1 MSPKITV
8 AIVED
13 KDDIRNSL
21 QVLIKSSSQCECEH
35 VYANAES
42 ALGEI
47 PYREP
52 DVVLMDI
59 QLPEMSGIECIRQIK
74 RINPKIQ
81 FMMMTVYEDTENIF
95 KSLEAGAS
103 GYLLKNTSPKKILEA
118 ITELHEGG
126 SPMSGEIARKVVS
139 SFSKVQN
146 FGKADDEMKK
156 LTPREFEIVELL
168 SKGFLYKEI
177 ADQLNITIGTVKQHI
192 HNTYEKLQVNN
203 RTEAINKV
211 MKPR

>member
-1 MSPKITV
+1 MTPKIIV

-21 QVLIKSSSQCECEH
+21 QMLINSSSQCGCEH
-35 VYANAES
+35 VYADAES
-42 ALGEI
+42 ALEEI

-59 QLPEMSGIECIRQIK
+59 QLPGMSGIECIRQIK
-74 RINPKIQ
+74 GINGKIQ

-118 ITELHEGG
+118 ITELYEGG

-139 SFSKVQN
+139 SFSKVQTS
-146 FGKADDEMKK
+146 GKADDETKK

-177 ADQLNITIGTVKQHI
+177 ADQLNITVGTVKQHI

-211 MKPR
+211 LKPR

>member
-1 MSPKITV
+1 
-8 AIVED
+8 
-13 KDDIRNSL
+13 
-21 QVLIKSSSQCECEH
+21 
-35 VYANAES
+35 VYLDAEA
-42 ALGEI
+42 ALEEI
-47 PYREP
+47 PYRQP

-59 QLPEMSGIECIRQIK
+59 QLPGMSGIECIRQIK
-74 RINPKIQ
+74 SINPKIQ
-81 FMMMTVYEDTENIF
+81 FMMMTVYEDAENIF

-118 ITELHEGG
+118 IIELKEGG

-177 ADQLNITIGTVKQHI
+177 ADQLNITVGTVKQHI

>member
-1 MSPKITV
+1 MATKVTV

-21 QVLIKSSSQCECEH
+21 HVLINSSSQCECEH
-35 VYANAES
+35 VYADAES
-42 ALGEI
+42 ALEEI
-47 PYREP
+47 PYRGP
-52 DVVLMDI
+52 NVVLMDI
-59 QLPEMSGIECIRQIK
+59 QLPGMSGIECIRQIK
-74 RINPKIQ
+74 VINPGIQ
-81 FMMMTVYEDTENIF
+81 FMMMTVYEDAENIF

-118 ITELHEGG
+118 ITDLKEGG
-126 SPMSGEIARKVVS
+126 SPMSGEIARKVVA
-139 SFSKVQN
+139 SFQKNLPDNSEK
-146 FGKADDEMKK
+146 EK
-156 LTPREFEIVELL
+156 LTAREFEIVELL

-177 ADQLNITIGTVKQHI
+177 ADQLNITVGTVKQHI

-211 MKPR
+211 LKPR

>member
-1 MSPKITV
+1 MMTTKITV

-21 QVLIKSSSQCECEH
+21 QVLINSSSQCECEH
-35 VYANAES
+35 VYADAES

-59 QLPEMSGIECIRQIK
+59 HLPEMSGIECIRQIK
-74 RINPKIQ
+74 SINPKIQ

-118 ITELHEGG
+118 ISELKEGG
-126 SPMSGEIARKVVS
+126 SPMSGEIARKVVA
-139 SFSKVQN
+139 SFQKNLPDNSEK
-146 FGKADDEMKK
+146 EK
-156 LTPREFEIVELL
+156 LTAREFGIVELL

-177 ADQLNITIGTVKQHI
+177 ADQLNITTGTVKQHI

>member
-1 MSPKITV
+1 MTTKITV
-8 AIVED
+8 VIVED

-21 QVLIKSSSQCECEH
+21 RVLINSSTQCECEH
-35 VYANAES
+35 VYADAEQ
-42 ALGEI
+42 ALEEI

-59 QLPEMSGIECIRQIK
+59 QLPGMSGIECIRQIK
-74 RINPKIQ
+74 SINPAIQ
-81 FMMMTVYEDTENIF
+81 FMMMTVYEDAENIF

-118 ITELHEGG
+118 IVELKEGG
-126 SPMSGEIARKVVS
+126 SPMSGEIARKVVA
-139 SFSKVQN
+139 SFQTNLPDHSEK
-146 FGKADDEMKK
+146 EK
-156 LTPREFEIVELL
+156 LTTREYEIVELL

-177 ADQLNITIGTVKQHI
+177 ADQLSISVGTVKQHI

-211 MKPR
+211 LKPR